1 MSLWTMSTKKGT
13 TNVYT
18 LFFKPLTGKRVLQNE
33 FYTKT
38 VEWSD
43 HKMECSHLERS
54 DYRTKQLQGK
64 KVLWKGYLFCQK

>member
-1 MSLWTMSTKKGT
+1 MSTKKGT

-18 LFFKPLTGKRVLQNE
+18 LFFKPLTKKRVLHIK

-43 HKMECSHLERS
+43 HKMEWSDLERS
-54 DYRTKQLQGK
+54 DHATK
-64 KVLWKGYLFCQK
+64 WP